1 MILAVVAALV
11 GYGAVA
17 DELEVRIAHQLRL
30 AGVVARVLER
40 YAPHEEREV
49 VGARDEVLIACA
61 GKARVLERARVGEL
75 GVVEEHH
82 GRVAIAGV
90 QGRRQ
95 TLAAQSAQVSTVA
108 RERTTHDHL
117 LVLASAGAGRR
128 GRLLGVAHD
137 GAAAH
142 AQIAQRQA
150 AHLVGHGEQLGL
162 ERIEGAREEGA
173 AVGRHS
179 HARRRRRRRARRG
192 DDARTI
198 ATPQAQIVERY
209 LAAGARR
216 RHHLRLARIHA
227 HAVDAVLVQE
237 QIAQF
242 STVCVCVCINNNNN
256 EKERN
261 IAIPDSSSSLVR
273 LNVVDHELMVV
284 AAGEDALVLV
294 VPAQREY
301 VAVVAGLELAR
312 PSAAVIV
319 AQHVLAH
326 VPDEHALVV
335 AARYHVVG
343 LGAAREL
350 DGVHAA
356 VVRLEVLHVQVVGI
370 VEATLIQIGAA
381 APPPTAMQLAFYQVV
396 DRVQHCLALFLSF
409 FLSFC
414 LLYLLATRFLR
425 AS

>member
-179 HARRRRRRRARRG
+179 HARRRRRARRG

-237 QIAQF
+237 QIAQL
-242 STVCVCVCINNNNN
+242 STVYVCVCVYALITTTIKR
-256 EKERN
+256 KE
-261 IAIPDSSSSLVR
+261 ILQSPILVLVR